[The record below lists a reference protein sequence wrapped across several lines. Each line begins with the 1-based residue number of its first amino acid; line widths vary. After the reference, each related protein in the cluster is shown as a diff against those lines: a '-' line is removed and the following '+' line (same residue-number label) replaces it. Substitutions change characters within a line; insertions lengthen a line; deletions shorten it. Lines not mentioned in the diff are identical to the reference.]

1 LVESLVAML
10 VLGPLLI
17 ATLSLAQ
24 RQAAQ
29 QTAQSAA
36 WAGAIAAHHGIDV
49 AELYATDPAV
59 NGGVDVSLQRTA
71 APDAT
76 EIPEDIAFAL
86 MQPALAVGAG
96 GLDLARAEARRATAS
111 VTPAEWLVTAWTS
124 DAADRGLRADLSLLV
139 DDWAAPDAAAVW
151 RRTAALST
159 AGRIDAWRSTLQ
171 WAIEPMRL
179 FEPAIAKLC
188 LGRID
193 PDIVPMDRLPTVR
206 PESADLRIRAC

>member
-1 LVESLVAML
+1 
-10 VLGPLLI
+10 
-17 ATLSLAQ
+17 
-24 RQAAQ
+24 
-29 QTAQSAA
+29 
-36 WAGAIAAHHGIDV
+36 
-49 AELYATDPAV
+49 
-59 NGGVDVSLQRTA
+59 
-71 APDAT
+71 
-76 EIPEDIAFAL
+76 
-86 MQPALAVGAG
+86 
-96 GLDLARAEARRATAS
+96 
-111 VTPAEWLVTAWTS
+111 LVTAWTS